1 MMKKALFFV
10 LVLCFSTTLLSAA
23 AKGKSSKPKSSQ
35 MQLVFDVG
43 ALYTHFS
50 NHHSHGSGYNGHAF
64 NLGGLSFVLRGEF
77 KGTFG
82 FYAMANFGFGNVLHV
97 ITQRSNYYHSE
108 RGSVNVVYAIDSQ
121 FGFFYLFKP
130 VKNLEILLGG
140 GLALG
145 GSGWNRPKYNAN
157 TDMRTHCTN
166 LGGGINF
173 EVAYMLTKMIGVYGG
188 LSETM
193 YAPVWV
199 VKSTD
204 STTTSYTGTA
214 IQHDAGIGRF
224 SNSFSL
230 KAGVQFKL

>member
-1 MMKKALFFV
+1 MKKTLFFV
-10 LVLCFSTTLLSAA
+10 FALCFSTALLSAA

-35 MQLVFDVG
+35 MRLVFDVG

-50 NHHSHGSGYNGHAF
+50 NHYSHGSGYNGHAF

-77 KGTFG
+77 KETFG
-82 FYAMANFGFGNVLHV
+82 FYSMANFGFGNVLHV
-97 ITQRSNYYHSE
+97 IKRNSNSYRRDRVSA
-108 RGSVNVVYAIDSQ
+108 NVVYAIDSQ

-145 GSGWNRPKYNAN
+145 GSGWNYHWYG
-157 TDMRTHCTN
+157 TDTNERTHCTN

-199 VKSTD
+199 VQSSG
-204 STTTSYTGTA
+204 STTKSYTGTA
-214 IQHDAGIGRF
+214 IQHEARVGRF